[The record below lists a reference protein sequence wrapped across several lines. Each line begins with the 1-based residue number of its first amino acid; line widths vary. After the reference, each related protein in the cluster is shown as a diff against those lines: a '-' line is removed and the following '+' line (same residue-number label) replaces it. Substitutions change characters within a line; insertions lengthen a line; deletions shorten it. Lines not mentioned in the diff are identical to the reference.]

1 MAKWFAFALAIAAT
15 FGSSARAEQTIA
27 VFTKNSTNPA
37 YAAFRLAADQV
48 ARASGMKAVHFVPN
62 KPDDVDEQKSFVED
76 VLKNRPDVV
85 VFIPVDAVAMVDS
98 VKKLN
103 EAKIPVVLASNPL
116 PGSFVSYV
124 RAHDSR

>member
-1 MAKWFAFALAIAAT
+1 MPKCFAFPFALAIATT
-15 FGSSARAEQTIA
+15 FASSARAEQTIA

-37 YAAFRLAADQV
+37 YAPFRLPPDQV
-48 ARASGMKAVHFVPN
+48 ARPTGVRRVTFVPH

-85 VFIPVDAVAMVDS
+85 VFIPVDDVAMVDS

-116 PGSFVSYV
+116 PGSFVS
-124 RAHDSR
+124 RGGAAH